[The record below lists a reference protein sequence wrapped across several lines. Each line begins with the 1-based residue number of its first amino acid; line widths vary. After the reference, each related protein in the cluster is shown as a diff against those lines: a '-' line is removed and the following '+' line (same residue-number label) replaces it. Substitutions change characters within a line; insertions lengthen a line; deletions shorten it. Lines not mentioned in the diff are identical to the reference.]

1 MDLKKSKNILI
12 FGPFAILA
20 LVAVLYVNESRHRHE
35 EDVEL
40 LHKRVEVLSAQND
53 SIQKRAELFEG
64 LINSDKYFFSGDYA
78 AAENAYQQLT
88 EQDQST
94 LFLLEFIQLRQQK
107 IAAISSNKDSII
119 DDIQT
124 LRLLLSNTKQQNDSM
139 AAKVEILEKQLM
151 SAKEKQ
157 DKELSALKQTINE
170 QKAKLATKEKV
181 QVISFKND
189 KGNLIHYLGEV
200 RDGKANGG
208 GVGIFDTGGI
218 YKGEW
223 KNNQRHGKGTYE
235 WKDGHKYDGEFVNG
249 EREGQGTYI
258 WSSGEKYV
266 GQWSAG
272 KRNGEGIL
280 YDKDNNIS
288 YEGLWLDD
296 KIKK

>member
-20 LVAVLYVNESRHRHE
+20 LVAVLYVNEARHRHE
-35 EDVEL
+35 QDLEL
-40 LHKRVEVLSAQND
+40 LHKRVELLTAQND
-53 SIQKRAELFEG
+53 SIQKIADLYEG
-64 LINSDKYFFSGDYA
+64 LMNSDTYFFSGDYE
-78 AAENAYQQLT
+78 AAEKAYEQLT
-88 EQDQST
+88 EQDQSA
-94 LFLLEFIQLRQQK
+94 LILLEFIQLRQQK
-107 IAAISSNKDSII
+107 IASFSSNKDSII
-119 DDIQT
+119 NDIQT
-124 LRLLLSNTKQQNDSM
+124 LRLLLSNTSQQNDLLEAKI
-139 AAKVEILEKQLM
+139 AAFEKQLI
-151 SAKEKQ
+151 SAKEDR
-157 DKELSALKQTINE
+157 DKELFALKQTVNE
-170 QKAKLATKEKV
+170 QKTKLATKEKV

-288 YEGLWLDD
+288 YEGFWLDD